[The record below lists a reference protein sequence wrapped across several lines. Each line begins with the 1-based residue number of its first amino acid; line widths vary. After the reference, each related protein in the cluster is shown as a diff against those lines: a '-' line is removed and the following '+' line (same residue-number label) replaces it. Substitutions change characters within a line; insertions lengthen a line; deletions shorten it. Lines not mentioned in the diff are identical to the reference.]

1 MPTVIPDLL
10 PPLVALLESS
20 KWGRPEVGWAVGS
33 RNEKVETR
41 NECQRF
47 IQPGTL
53 CGKNRQ
59 KPESPYNDEGLTEI
73 GFGESPQSPVP
84 ATENPNK
91 LYYYSM
97 NAIVPEFAAD
107 SSIQLLS
114 LALLIVQLPAV
125 VLLLWRLAKG
135 PSRHAPIEPQAATL
149 DLLGNVSVVVPTLNE
164 ADRIGPCLQ
173 GLSRQSYEVREI
185 LVVDS
190 YSQDG
195 TPDLVK
201 AAGAKDPR
209 FRLKNDDPLP
219 PGWVGRP
226 WALHNGFLASSDRSR
241 WILGIDA
248 DTQPAPGLVAGLVRT
263 AEAEGYDVVSL
274 SPQFILKYPGELL
287 LQPALLLTLVYR
299 FGPTG
304 TPSEGETRVMANG
317 QCFLARR
324 SVLAKL
330 EGYVSAKG
338 SFCDDV
344 TLARYAASQGFKV
357 GFLDGA
363 KVLKVRMY
371 EGARETWEEWGRS
384 LDLKDAATPGQ
395 TWRDVG
401 FLFAVQALPLPILLG
416 SLTLFL
422 SGVGLQSRAW
432 QCLLGLN
439 GFLVLIRFALCA
451 AIVPSY
457 DLSQA
462 RFPGLFWLSPFA
474 DPLAAL
480 RILLSALQ
488 TPKQWRGRT
497 YS

>member
-1 MPTVIPDLL
+1 MIEMVLDLDLDGWMRVFSLVLLVIQFP
-10 PPLVALLESS
+10 
-20 KWGRPEVGWAVGS
+20 AV
-33 RNEKVETR
+33 
-41 NECQRF
+41 
-47 IQPGTL
+47 IL
-53 CGKNRQ
+53 
-59 KPESPYNDEGLTEI
+59 
-73 GFGESPQSPVP
+73 
-84 ATENPNK
+84 
-91 LYYYSM
+91 
-97 NAIVPEFAAD
+97 
-107 SSIQLLS
+107 LLS
-114 LALLIVQLPAV
+114 
-125 VLLLWRLAKG
+125 RLAKG
-135 PSRHAPIEPQAATL
+135 PTRHAPIEPQAATL
-149 DLLGNVSVVVPTLNE
+149 DLLGKVSVVVPTLNE
-164 ADRIGPCLQ
+164 ADRIQPCLQ
-173 GLSRQSYEVREI
+173 GLSQQSYEVREI

-219 PGWVGRP
+219 SGWVGRP
-226 WALHNGFLASSDRSR
+226 WALHNGFLASSDRSV

-248 DTQPAPGLVAGLVRT
+248 DTQPAPGLIAGLVRT
-263 AEAEGYDVVSL
+263 AEVEGYDIVSL
-274 SPQFILKYPGELL
+274 SPRFILKYPGELL

-304 TPSEGETRVMANG
+304 TSSQEQRVMANG

-330 EGYVSAKG
+330 DGYVSAKG

-371 EGARETWEEWGRS
+371 EGARETWNEWGRS

-395 TWRDVG
+395 TWGDVL
-401 FLFAVQALPLPILLG
+401 FLGAVQALPLPILLG
-416 SLTLFL
+416 CLSLFL
-422 SGVGLQSRAW
+422 SGIGMDSLSLRI
-432 QCLLGLN
+432 LLGLN
-439 GFLVLIRFALCA
+439 GFLVLIRFALCG

-462 RFPGLFWLSPFA
+462 RFPWLFWLSPFA

-480 RILLSALQ
+480 RIFLSALR
-488 TPKQWRGRT
+488 TPKQWRGRS